1 MPRPVVNG
9 TTREANRV
17 RDRKQDYPRSEKNC
31 AFIRACIVDTS
42 TPRNDHY
49 RAIFGCKAT
58 NGTVSNMACRAWNA
72 PAMKEYAEEVRAEM
86 REVFMVTVESLTA
99 ELEEAR
105 QVGIEDRVPSAMV
118 AATMGKAKLYGLD
131 KQVIEHSGTIKFDDM
146 TEEDIDRRIA
156 ALQRA
161 EA

>member
-31 AFIRACIVDTS
+31 AFIRACIVDTA

-58 NGTVSNMACRAWNA
+58 NGTVSNMASRTWNA
-72 PAMKEYAEEVRAEM
+72 PAMKEYAEELRAEL
-86 REVFMVTVESLTA
+86 RERFMVTVESLIE
-99 ELEEAR
+99 ELHEIKLVALD
-105 QVGIEDRVPSAMV
+105 QATPQCGAAV
-118 AATMGKAKLYGLD
+118 AAVLGKAKLAGLD
-131 KQVIEHSGTIKFDDM
+131 KAIEKEASDATPVRVIIQV
-146 TEEDIDRRIA
+146 EDASHR
-156 ALQRA
+156 
-161 EA
+161 ESK

>member
-1 MPRPVVNG
+1 
-9 TTREANRV
+9 
-17 RDRKQDYPRSEKNC
+17 
-31 AFIRACIVDTS
+31 
-42 TPRNDHY
+42 
-49 RAIFGCKAT
+49 
-58 NGTVSNMACRAWNA
+58 
-72 PAMKEYAEEVRAEM
+72 MKSYAEEVRAEL
-86 REVFMVTVESLTA
+86 RERFMVTVESLTA

>member
-1 MPRPVVNG
+1 MPRPIVNG

-31 AFIRACIVDTS
+31 AFIRACIVDTA

-58 NGTVSNMACRAWNA
+58 NGTVSNMASRTWNA
-72 PAMKEYAEEVRAEM
+72 PAMKEYAEELRAEL
-86 REVFMVTVESLTA
+86 RERFMVTVEDLLI

-105 QVGIEDRVPSAMV
+105 QMGKSTESAGPMV
-118 AATMGKAKLYGLD
+118 AATMGKAKLCGLD
-131 KQVIEHSGTIKFDDM
+131 KQIIEHRGDIPVGAVTI
-146 TEEDIDRRIA
+146 EVVSARPENNGN
-156 ALQRA
+156 
-161 EA
+161 

>member
-1 MPRPVVNG
+1 MSRPVVNG

-31 AFIRACIVDTS
+31 AFIRACIVDTA

-105 QVGIEDRVPSAMV
+105 QVAKDNNSAAPMV

-131 KQVIEHSGTIKFDDM
+131 KQIIEHRGDIPIGAVTIEVVSAR
-146 TEEDIDRRIA
+146 TENNGD
-156 ALQRA
+156 
-161 EA
+161 